1 MIRLN
6 EDQVRKLNVGD
17 MVAYKERGGDLSNF
31 LYKAKVM
38 AKYKYFILLSCAA
51 TKNPLHD
58 YEEAERYFNTCFSY
72 TDCVE
77 YSGYSLYDYDS
88 AFDDFYEFDML

>member
-38 AKYKYFILLSCAA
+38 AKHKHFILLSCAA
-51 TKNPLHD
+51 TKNPLRD

-72 TDCVE
+72 NDCVE
-77 YSGYSLYDYDS
+77 YGGYSLYDYDS
-88 AFDDFYEFDML
+88 AFDDFYEFDMM

>member
-6 EDQVRKLNVGD
+6 ERQVRKLKVGD
-17 MVAYKERGGDLSNF
+17 MVAYKERGGELSNF

-38 AKYKYFILLSCAA
+38 GIYPNFILLSCAG
-51 TKNPLHD
+51 TKNPLLE
-58 YEEAERYFNTCFSY
+58 YEDAERYFNTTFAY
-72 TDCVE
+72 KDCCE

-88 AFDDFYEFDML
+88 AFDDFYNYDLV